1 MQCNLAWGTLV
12 ISQSARRAE
21 CHRYLGTY
29 PGEYTPV
36 VVVACGTRT
45 LIDVGLAHTLNDTYL
60 SNKSKTVHAKAANAY
75 AKQKRTGYEKEIAEK
90 SLDYLYRSFCLEPL
104 GAFGDDAWR
113 LIREVCG
120 RDHPHAHDES
130 CMWRRP
136 DPKKD
141 FVLSIAFALQR
152 GNANTLMAAAS
163 RRRDRRTMAV
173 IDPSYYPSSSDDEIE
188 A

>member
-1 MQCNLAWGTLV
+1 LP
-12 ISQSARRAE
+12 RRE
-21 CHRYLGTY
+21 CT
-29 PGEYTPV
+29 
-36 VVVACGTRT
+36 
-45 LIDVGLAHTLNDTYL
+45 ID
-60 SNKSKTVHAKAANAY
+60 
-75 AKQKRTGYEKEIAEK
+75 GYEKEIKEK

-141 FVLSIAFALQR
+141 FVLSYVCVLYDMSYSTHAHIAGQLY
-152 GNANTLMAAAS
+152 MY
-163 RRRDRRTMAV
+163 V
-173 IDPSYYPSSSDDEIE
+173 V
-188 A
+188 

>member
-1 MQCNLAWGTLV
+1 M
-12 ISQSARRAE
+12 
-21 CHRYLGTY
+21 
-29 PGEYTPV
+29 
-36 VVVACGTRT
+36 
-45 LIDVGLAHTLNDTYL
+45 
-60 SNKSKTVHAKAANAY
+60 HAKAANAY

-141 FVLSIAFALQR
+141 FVVYGRYGAPHATNTP
-152 GNANTLMAAAS
+152 NAATHTG
-163 RRRDRRTMAV
+163 RVQIGRQ
-173 IDPSYYPSSSDDEIE
+173 
-188 A
+188 